1 MFNNIWKKFTV
12 ALLVTTFTPI
22 GYFLSNDLES
32 ARTLVVEENLKG
44 IYLNSVTRAKDI
56 ERTFINAH
64 KDINYLR
71 SSLAMQFLLD
81 IPSSKSDAAL
91 YWRSLVERELD
102 LFLSMRPECESV
114 GLIDEYGDE
123 VIVLFKSGGRITSL
137 SDDQKRNRLTA
148 PFYVDTASLE
158 KFGVAAIQMRN
169 SVEPGRDLGAVT
181 LIRYAT
187 KVFDK
192 SGKPRF
198 VVYMDMNGSDLSRWL
213 SRTSYERR
221 RKAALITNEGNYIYN
236 PYMEASDAVPPV
248 PSPHNIREEFPS
260 HVVNQLLSGRRGVIS
275 DDGNNL
281 FSYISLY
288 PQIDNN
294 NFFYIVFDK
303 YPRDLISPRLE
314 AIKETYIKGAVAA
327 LILCLVLSALLSW
340 ALTRNIA
347 KLRYGVERLGKRKL
361 DFRLDIKSGDEIES
375 LARSYNAM
383 ADSLQEYSQ
392 TLERKVED
400 RTARVKEVERQLAS
414 AEKLAAIGFLAAGVA
429 HEINNPISVIATRL
443 ELIRREL
450 KKGKADEVVLKD
462 LDTISRHAERIS
474 KIAGGLLTFA
484 RDAESKLEDVDL
496 NKAVERVMAL
506 VEGLIKSKGVEARLD
521 LDPGAGLALANGAG
535 IEQVIYNLVS
545 NAYQATPSGGTI
557 TVSTFATQDGLVALR
572 VSDTGPGIPEENA
585 GRVFEPFFTTK
596 DPGQGTGLGLSISYG
611 LVKDFGGSIAL
622 DSAPGKGAVFTVKLK
637 TAASRG
643 LDGGKELIKSG
654 A

>member
-1 MFNNIWKKFTV
+1 MFNSIWKKFTV

-22 GYFLSNDLES
+22 GYFLYNDLS
-32 ARTLVVEENLKG
+32 AAKAIIVEEK
-44 IYLNSVTRAKDI
+44 LNVIFLNAVTRAKNI
-56 ERTFINAH
+56 ERTFISAH

-81 IPSSKSDAAL
+81 IPNSKSDAAI

-123 VIVLFKSGGRITSL
+123 VLVLFKSGGRIISL

-148 PFYVDTASLE
+148 PFYSDTASLE

-169 SVEPGRDLGAVT
+169 SVEPGRDLGSVT

-198 VVYMDMNGSDLSRWL
+198 VVYMDMNGSELSRWL
-213 SRTSYERR
+213 SQTSFERR
-221 RKAALITNEGNYIYN
+221 RPAALITNEGNYIYN
-236 PYMEASDAVPPV
+236 PYIQPSDAVPPAPMSNNV
-248 PSPHNIREEFPS
+248 KEEFPPS
-260 HVVNQLLSGRRGVIS
+260 VFNQLISGRRGVIS
-275 DDGNNL
+275 DDDNNL
-281 FSYISLY
+281 FSYISIY
-288 PQIDNN
+288 PQIGNTD
-294 NFFYIVFDK
+294 FYYVAFDK
-303 YPRDLISPRLE
+303 YPRDLTFPRIE
-314 AIKETYIKGAVAA
+314 AIKETYIKGALAA
-327 LILCLVLSALLSW
+327 LILCLGLSALLSW
-340 ALTRNIA
+340 ALTRNVA
-347 KLRYGVERLGKRKL
+347 KLRDGVESLGRREL

-375 LARSYNAM
+375 LAKSYNAM

-400 RTARVKEVERQLAS
+400 RTERVKEVERQLAS

-450 KKGKADEVVLKD
+450 KKGKADEVILKD

-484 RDAESKLEDVDL
+484 RDGESKIEDVDL
-496 NKAVERVMAL
+496 NKAVERVVAL
-506 VEGLIKSKGVEARLD
+506 LDGQIKGKGVETRLA
-521 LDPGAGLALANGAG
+521 LDPGAMPAQANGVG
-535 IEQVIYNLVS
+535 VEQVMYNLIH
-545 NAYQATPSGGTI
+545 NALQATPPGGTI
-557 TVSTFATQDGLVALR
+557 TVSTFATDDRLVAFR
-572 VSDTGPGIPEENA
+572 VSDTGPGIPKENV

-611 LVKDFGGSIAL
+611 LVKDFGGSITL
-622 DSAPGKGAVFTVKLK
+622 DSVSGAGAVFTVKLK
-637 TAASRG
+637 TALCPPDKGTFA
-643 LDGGKELIKSG
+643 
-654 A
+654 

>member
-1 MFNNIWKKFTV
+1 M

-22 GYFLSNDLES
+22 GYFLHNDLS
-32 ARTLVVEENLKG
+32 AAKAMIVEEKLKG
-44 IYLNSVTRAKDI
+44 IYLNAVTRAKDI

-81 IPSSKSDAAL
+81 IPASKSDAAI

-123 VIVLFKSGGRITSL
+123 AIVLFKNSGQVISL

-148 PFYVDTASLE
+148 SFFVDTASLE

-169 SVEPGRDLGAVT
+169 SVEPGGNLGAVT

-198 VVYMDMNGSDLSRWL
+198 VVYMDINGSDLSRCL
-213 SRTSYERR
+213 SQTSYERR
-221 RKAALITNEGNYIYN
+221 RQAALITNEGNYIYN
-236 PYMEASDAVPPV
+236 PYALVSDIVPPA
-248 PSPHNIREEFPS
+248 PILKNIKEEFHS
-260 HVVNQLLSGRRGVIS
+260 QVVNQLLSGRRGVIS
-275 DDGNNL
+275 DDDDNL
-281 FSYISLY
+281 FSYIPLY
-288 PQIDNN
+288 PQIGNKD
-294 NFFYIVFDK
+294 FFYVVMDK
-303 YPRDLISPRLE
+303 YPRDLIVPRLE
-314 AIKETYIKGAVAA
+314 AIKETYIIGAMAA
-327 LILCLVLSALLSW
+327 LILCLALSALLSW

-347 KLRYGVERLGKRKL
+347 KLRDGVDSLARRQL

-375 LARSYNAM
+375 LAKSYNAM

-392 TLERKVED
+392 TLEGKVED

-450 KKGKADEVVLKD
+450 KKGQADEVILKD

-474 KIAGGLLTFA
+474 KIASGLLTFA
-484 RDAESKLEDVDL
+484 RDTQIKIEDVDL
-496 NKAVERVMAL
+496 NKAIVRAIHESPLSDLAQ
-506 VEGLIKSKGVEARLD
+506 SKGLEMRLN
-521 LDPGAGLALANGAG
+521 LDPGSCLAQATGVG
-535 IEQVIYNLVS
+535 IEQVIYNLTH
-545 NAYQATPSGGTI
+545 NACQATPPGGTI
-557 TVSTFATQDGLVALR
+557 TISTFAVGDGLVALR
-572 VSDTGPGIPEENA
+572 VSDTGPGIPEEYA

-611 LVKDFGGSIAL
+611 LVKDFGGSITL
-622 DSAPGKGAVFTVKLK
+622 ESATGKGAVFTVKLK
-637 TAASRG
+637 TARPPDKGGGQRPGG
-643 LDGGKELIKSG
+643 LVQETPVR
-654 A
+654 

>member
-1 MFNNIWKKFTV
+1 MFNSIWKKFTV

-22 GYFLSNDLES
+22 GYFLHSDLS
-32 ARTLVVEENLKG
+32 AARAMIVEEKLTG
-44 IYLNSVTRAKDI
+44 IYLNAVTRAKDI
-56 ERTFINAH
+56 EMTFINAH

-81 IPSSKSDAAL
+81 IPSSKSDAAK

-102 LFLSMRPECESV
+102 LFLAMRPECESV
-114 GLIDEYGDE
+114 GLIDEYGE
-123 VIVLFKSGGRITSL
+123 EIIVLFKNSGRIISL

-148 PFYVDTASLE
+148 SFYADTASLP

-169 SVEPGRDLGAVT
+169 SVEPGRDLGGVT

-187 KVFDK
+187 KAFDK

-198 VVYMDMNGSDLSRWL
+198 VVYMDINGLDLSRRL
-213 SRTSYERR
+213 SQTSYERR
-221 RKAALITNEGNYIYN
+221 RPAALITNEGNYIYN
-236 PYMEASDAVPPV
+236 PYAQVSDTVPPV
-248 PSPHNIREEFPS
+248 LAPRNIKEEFNP
-260 HVVNQLLSGRRGVIS
+260 HVVNQLISGRRGVIS
-275 DDGNNL
+275 DDDDNL

-288 PQIDNN
+288 PQIGNKD
-294 NFFYIVFDK
+294 FFYIAFDK
-303 YPRDLISPRLE
+303 YPRDLIVPRLE
-314 AIKETYIKGAVAA
+314 AIKETYMKGAVAA
-327 LILCLVLSALLSW
+327 LILCLALSALLSW

-347 KLRYGVERLGKRKL
+347 KLRDGVDSLGRRQL

-375 LARSYNAM
+375 LAKSYNTM

-400 RTARVKEVERQLAS
+400 RTARVQEVERQLAS

-443 ELIRREL
+443 ELIRKEL
-450 KKGKADEVVLKD
+450 KKGEADEIVLRD

-484 RDAESKLEDVDL
+484 RDAQSKIEDVDL
-496 NKAVERVMAL
+496 NRAVERVMAL
-506 VEGLIKSKGVEARLD
+506 LEGEIKGKGLETRLE
-521 LDPGAGLALANGAG
+521 LDPGAGLAQANGVG
-535 IEQVIYNLVS
+535 IEQVIYNLVH
-545 NAYQATPSGGTI
+545 NAYQATAPGGTI
-557 TVSTFATQDGLVALR
+557 TVSTSAATDGLVALR
-572 VSDTGPGIPEENA
+572 VSDTGAGIPKENV

-611 LVKDFGGSIAL
+611 LVKDFGGSISL
-622 DSAPGKGAVFTVKLK
+622 DSAPGKGAEFTVKLK
-637 TAASRG
+637 TA
-643 LDGGKELIKSG
+643 LCPPDKGGG
-654 A
+654 QRPGG

>member
-22 GYFLSNDLES
+22 GYFLHNDLS
-32 ARTLVVEENLKG
+32 AARAMIVEEKLKS
-44 IYLNSVTRAKDI
+44 IYLNAVTRAKDI

-64 KDINYLR
+64 RDINYLR
-71 SSLAMQFLLD
+71 SSLAMQFLLE
-81 IPSSKSDAAL
+81 IPASKSDAAI

-102 LFLSMRPECESV
+102 LFLAMRPECESV

-123 VIVLFKSGGRITSL
+123 VIVLFKNSGRIISL

-148 PFYVDTASLE
+148 SFYADTASLE

-169 SVEPGRDLGAVT
+169 SVEPGRDLGTVT

-198 VVYMDMNGSDLSRWL
+198 VVYMDLNGSDLSLRL
-213 SRTSYERR
+213 SQTSYERR
-221 RKAALITNEGNYIYN
+221 RQAALITNEGNYIYN
-236 PYMEASDAVPPV
+236 PYAKVSDAVPPV
-248 PSPHNIREEFPS
+248 PTPRNIKEEFAPQ
-260 HVVNQLLSGRRGVIS
+260 VVNQLISGRRGVIS
-275 DDGNNL
+275 DDNNNL

-288 PQIDNN
+288 PQIGNLD
-294 NFFYIVFDK
+294 FFYVVLDK
-303 YPRDLISPRLE
+303 YPRDLIFPRLE

-327 LILCLVLSALLSW
+327 LMLCLALSALLSW

-347 KLRYGVERLGKRKL
+347 KLRAGVDSLGRRQL

-375 LARSYNAM
+375 LAKSYNAM

-450 KKGKADEVVLKD
+450 KKGQADEVILKD

-474 KIAGGLLTFA
+474 RIASGLLTFA
-484 RDAESKLEDVDL
+484 RDAGSKVEDVDL

-506 VEGLIKSKGVEARLD
+506 LEGQIKSKGVETRLN
-521 LDPGAGLALANGAG
+521 LDPGSGLAQATGVG
-535 IEQVIYNLVS
+535 IEQVIYNLTH
-545 NAYQATPSGGTI
+545 NAYQATPPGGTI
-557 TVSTFATQDGLVALR
+557 TISTFAVDDGLVALR
-572 VSDTGPGIPEENA
+572 VSDTGPGIPEEHA

-611 LVKDFGGSIAL
+611 LVKDFGGTISL
-622 DSAPGKGAVFTVKLK
+622 ESAPGKGAAFTVKLK
-637 TAASRG
+637 TAASRR

-654 A
+654 V

>member
-1 MFNNIWKKFTV
+1 M

-22 GYFLSNDLES
+22 GYFLYHDLTAAKS
-32 ARTLVVEENLKG
+32 VIVEEKLKV
-44 IYLNSVTRAKDI
+44 IYLNAVTRAKDI

-81 IPSSKSDAAL
+81 IPDSKSDAAI
-91 YWRSLVERELD
+91 YWRSLVEREMD

-123 VIVLFKSGGRITSL
+123 VLVLFKSGGRITSL

-148 PFYVDTASLE
+148 PFYVGAASLE
-158 KFGVAAIQMRN
+158 KFAVAAIQMRN
-169 SVEPGRDLGAVT
+169 SVEPGRDLASVT
-181 LIRYAT
+181 LLRYAT

-192 SGKPRF
+192 LGKPRF
-198 VVYMDMNGSDLSRWL
+198 VVYMDLNGSELSRWL
-213 SRTSYERR
+213 SLTSFERR
-221 RKAALITNEGNYIYN
+221 RPAALVTSGGNYIYN
-236 PYMEASDAVPPV
+236 PYVQPIEAGSRATVTNNV
-248 PSPHNIREEFPS
+248 KEEFPS
-260 HVVNQLLSGRRGVIS
+260 SVFNQLVSGRRGVIS
-275 DDGNNL
+275 DDADNL
-281 FSYISLY
+281 FSYISIY
-288 PQIDNN
+288 PQIGNMD
-294 NFFYIVFDK
+294 FFYVVFDK
-303 YPRDLISPRLE
+303 YPRDLIFPGIE
-314 AIKETYIKGAVAA
+314 AIKETYMKGALAA
-327 LILCLVLSALLSW
+327 LVLCLGLSALLSW
-340 ALTRNIA
+340 ALTRNVA
-347 KLRYGVERLGKRKL
+347 KLRDGVESLGRREL

-400 RTARVKEVERQLAS
+400 RTERVKEVERQLAS

-450 KKGKADEVVLKD
+450 KKGKADEIILKD
-462 LDTISRHAERIS
+462 LDAISRHAERIS

-484 RDAESKLEDVDL
+484 RDAESKIEDVDL

-506 VEGLIKSKGVEARLD
+506 LDGQIKGKGLETKLA
-521 LDPGAGLALANGAG
+521 LDPGARPAQANGLG
-535 IEQVIYNLVS
+535 VEQVMYNLIH
-545 NAYQATPSGGTI
+545 NALQATPSGGTI
-557 TVSTFATQDGLVALR
+557 TVSTFATDDGLVAFR
-572 VSDTGPGIPEENA
+572 VSDTGPGIPKENA

-611 LVKDFGGSIAL
+611 LVKDFGGSITL
-622 DSAPGKGAVFTVKLK
+622 DSPSGAGAMFTVKLK
-637 TAASRG
+637 TAAGRRQ
-643 LDGGKELIKSG
+643 DGGKELVKSG

>member
-1 MFNNIWKKFTV
+1 MFNSIWKKFTV

-22 GYFLSNDLES
+22 GYFLHSDLS
-32 ARTLVVEENLKG
+32 AARGMIVEEKLKV
-44 IYLNSVTRAKDI
+44 IYLNAITRAKDI
-56 ERTFINAH
+56 ERTFFNAH
-64 KDINYLR
+64 KDMNYLR
-71 SSLAMQFLLD
+71 SSLAMQFLLE
-81 IPSSKSDAAL
+81 IPSSKSDAAI

-123 VIVLFKSGGRITSL
+123 TVVLFKNGGRIISL
-137 SDDQKRNRLTA
+137 SDNQKRNRLTA

-169 SVEPGRDLGAVT
+169 SVEAGRDMGSVT

-198 VVYMDMNGSDLSRWL
+198 VVYMDMNGSDLAMWL
-213 SRTSYERR
+213 SRTSHERR
-221 RKAALITNEGNYIYN
+221 RRAALITNEGNYIYN
-236 PYMEASDAVPPV
+236 PYAEVSDAVPPV
-248 PSPHNIREEFPS
+248 PAALNIKEEFPTQ
-260 HVVNQLLSGRRGVIS
+260 VVHQLLSGRRGVIS
-275 DDGNNL
+275 DDDNNL
-281 FSYISLY
+281 FSYISLH
-288 PQIDNN
+288 PQIGNSD
-294 NFFYIVFDK
+294 FYYVVFDK
-303 YPRDLISPRLE
+303 FPRDLIFPRLE

-327 LILCLVLSALLSW
+327 LILCLALSALLSW

-347 KLRYGVERLGKRKL
+347 KLREGVERLGRRKL

-375 LARSYNAM
+375 LAEDYNSM

-414 AEKLAAIGFLAAGVA
+414 AEKLAAIGYLAAGVA
-429 HEINNPISVIATRL
+429 HEINNPISVIVTRL

-450 KKGKADEVVLKD
+450 KKGKTDEVVLKD
-462 LDTISRHAERIS
+462 LDAISRHAERIS
-474 KIAGGLLTFA
+474 KIAGGLLAFA
-484 RDAESKLEDVDL
+484 RDGGRKIESVDL

-506 VEGLIKSKGVEARLD
+506 LDGQIRNNGVEARLE
-521 LDPGAGLALANGAG
+521 LDPAIGLALANSMGV
-535 IEQVIYNLVS
+535 EQVVYNLVH
-545 NAYQATPSGGTI
+545 NACQAACAGGSI
-557 TVSTFATQDGLVALR
+557 TVSTFNMEDGRVALR
-572 VSDTGPGIPEENA
+572 VCDTGPGIPEENI

-611 LVKDFGGSIAL
+611 LVKDFGGSITVE
-622 DSAPGKGAVFTVKLK
+622 SSPGKGAAFTVKLK
-637 TAASRG
+637 AA
-643 LDGGKELIKSG
+643 LCPPDKGGG
-654 A
+654 QRPGG